1 MSATDS
7 ILKKYAN
14 ENDYWVNY
22 INNDIKQINMN
33 VVENNFLND
42 IHKYDRSISSN
53 IYDIQVKRSNITE
66 LERENSNYTERIKTI
81 NNIDILALSN
91 KINIIKSE
99 IIRINSNKKIQQ
111 RIMNDYKQYNTNLN
125 YTQDTVNKLNNTED
139 TKILQNNN
147 DINIINKLIK
157 NEKYKLNKNEI
168 MYDLYVLNNYNSIRN
183 KINNIKDKQE
193 SNAHKENL
201 LKNEKKNTKRNNL
214 KDAISN
220 NNKDIKKLNNDIDII
235 ISDLNKYK
243 NTLER
248 RNNQHNTNKD
258 TNNNIL
264 KYNTAYNLV
273 LTHNESIEN
282 KRLEMIDISYFQIP
296 KLKDEIEINN
306 EYIEINMDKISKI
319 NNEINELNILK
330 NKNSTMMNTSIKDCN
345 TKSTNIIDELIQIK
359 NKYTKCKDNTI
370 CSDTITKSLCEN
382 NSIFCNDWFTNITSY
397 FNNFMYTNTCN
408 QNIINKDVIE
418 DFTNYTVIEG
428 MDNNPNKAN
437 DITNNKYYSNILNK
451 TTNIE
456 DISQNIRRNI
466 EIDLFYIEKYNAQI
480 NILKYIIFIC
490 CIALFGSI
498 LYHNGL
504 LTSDLYTGYL
514 SLVFGIG
521 TFIILYYL
529 FNIFI
534 RNSNRYNE
542 YDYEFIYKPPTIGD
556 PTYNAVE
563 LSNLPSD
570 C

>member
-1 MSATDS
+1 
-7 ILKKYAN
+7 
-14 ENDYWVNY
+14 
-22 INNDIKQINMN
+22 MN
-33 VVENNFLND
+33 
-42 IHKYDRSISSN
+42 S
-53 IYDIQVKRSNITE
+53 
-66 LERENSNYTERIKTI
+66 
-81 NNIDILALSN
+81 
-91 KINIIKSE
+91 
-99 IIRINSNKKIQQ
+99 
-111 RIMNDYKQYNTNLN
+111 
-125 YTQDTVNKLNNTED
+125 
-139 TKILQNNN
+139 
-147 DINIINKLIK
+147 
-157 NEKYKLNKNEI
+157 
-168 MYDLYVLNNYNSIRN
+168 
-183 KINNIKDKQE
+183 
-193 SNAHKENL
+193 
-201 LKNEKKNTKRNNL
+201 
-214 KDAISN
+214 
-220 NNKDIKKLNNDIDII
+220 
-235 ISDLNKYK
+235 
-243 NTLER
+243 
-248 RNNQHNTNKD
+248 
-258 TNNNIL
+258 
-264 KYNTAYNLV
+264 
-273 LTHNESIEN
+273 
-282 KRLEMIDISYFQIP
+282 
-296 KLKDEIEINN
+296 
-306 EYIEINMDKISKI
+306 
-319 NNEINELNILK
+319 
-330 NKNSTMMNTSIKDCN
+330 SIKDCN
-345 TKSTNIIDELIQIK
+345 IKSTNIIDELIQIK

-480 NILKYIIFIC
+480 NILKYIIFVC

-504 LTSDLYTGYL
+504 LSSDLYTGYL